1 MSANHSTTGGRAA
14 TYFRKSTDEQEQ
26 SIDRQRGQVA
36 TYAAARGYRV
46 VQEYV
51 DEGIAGDVFDRRP
64 GFQKLLADAG
74 RGQFDVILVDEP
86 SRLSRQN
93 VIELIEKVMAPL
105 RRSGVKID
113 TVSKGPLDYES
124 MAGII
129 MMTVHAHQS
138 AEEPR
143 ELSRRTLG
151 GMIKRAQA
159 GKWFGWI
166 PPYGLRI
173 VRDIDPGTG
182 KVTDRRCVFGPEE
195 EVRAVRFLFDAVAN
209 RGWKLWRCCRELE
222 ARGVKPPAGNGHG
235 RNKAEGRWNVPT
247 VGNILRNRKYVGDLP
262 WNNTAKGKF
271 SAWKAGTVEQR
282 PSANVNRRVKR
293 NAAADV
299 IIIPDVIPPIIDR
312 DTFARVQAAL
322 ERSKG
327 QTSPGGGASYL
338 FTHLLVCG
346 DCGAY
351 MTGKQLRGR
360 KGYVCGHYKE
370 YGAKACSRNTV
381 HEDHL
386 KEAIFGALKDEILS
400 PDRLDA
406 VEAEMTRRL
415 EAERSSGEA
424 DRLKKQ
430 LDALD
435 RDIVQGNANLAR
447 LPEDRLPG
455 VIAQVRQ
462 WEAERAGLLVRL
474 HELEHGTQEMSAIL
488 AEARKQL
495 WRLRDALDQ
504 GDEEAQTTV
513 LREVVSKVEV
523 RFTHERTR
531 GQWSAT
537 GQGRLF
543 NRPCGVTL
551 YVRPGLGLSCLTN
564 PGSRNAEVGQVVTV
578 PIRAA

>member
-1 MSANHSTTGGRAA
+1 MTMPESNSTAGLRAG
-14 TYFRKSTDEQEQ
+14 TYLRKSTDKQEQ

-64 GFQKLLADAG
+64 GFQKLLAAAA
-74 RGQFDVILVDEP
+74 RHEFDVILVDEP

-93 VIELIEKVMAPL
+93 VIELIEKVIAPL

-151 GMIKRAQA
+151 EMVKRALA
-159 GKWFGWI
+159 GKWFGWLC
-166 PPYGLRI
+166 PYGLRI
-173 VRDIDPGTG
+173 VRDVDPATG

-209 RGWKLWRCCRELE
+209 RGWKPWRCCRELE
-222 ARGVKPPAGNGHG
+222 ARGVKPPAGNGYG

-247 VGNILRNRKYVGDLP
+247 VRNMLRNPKYVGDLP
-262 WNNTAKGKF
+262 WNQTAKGKF
-271 SAWKAGTVEQR
+271 SAWEAGTVKQN
-282 PSANVNRRVKR
+282 PSANVNRQVRR

-299 IIIPDVIPPIIDR
+299 IIIPDLIPPIIDR
-312 DTFARVQAAL
+312 DTFARAQAAL
-322 ERSKG
+322 ARGKG
-327 QTSPGGGASYL
+327 QTSPRAGASYL

-346 DCGAY
+346 DCHGY
-351 MTGKQLRGR
+351 LRGKQLRGR
-360 KGYVCGHYKE
+360 KGYVCGRYKE

-381 HEDHL
+381 LEAQI
-386 KEAIFGALKDEILS
+386 KETIFAALKDDILS
-400 PDRLDA
+400 PARLDA

-424 DRLKKQ
+424 DRIKKQ
-430 LDALD
+430 LDAVD
-435 RDIVQGNANLAR
+435 RDIAQGNANLAR

-462 WEAERAGLLVRL
+462 WEAERGGPLARL
-474 HELEHGTQEMSAIL
+474 HELEHGAHERSAVL
-488 AEARKQL
+488 AEARRQL
-495 WRLRDALDQ
+495 WRLRDALDN
-504 GDEEAQTTV
+504 GDEEAQATV

-523 RFTHERTR
+523 RFTHERTHGR
-531 GQWSAT
+531 WSPT
-537 GQGRLF
+537 GQGRLV

-551 YVRPGLGLSCLTN
+551 YVRPGLGLSCLTS
-564 PGSRNAEVGQVVTV
+564 PGSR
-578 PIRAA
+578 

>member
-1 MSANHSTTGGRAA
+1 MSDTSNGNGRRAG
-14 TYFRKSTDEQEQ
+14 TYLRKSTDEQEQ
-26 SIDRQRGQVA
+26 SIGRQRSQVA

-51 DEGIAGDVFDRRP
+51 DEGVAGDVFDRRP
-64 GFQKLLADAG
+64 GFQKLLAAAG
-74 RGQFDVILVDEP
+74 RGEFDAILVDEP

-93 VIELIEKVMAPL
+93 VIELIEKVIAPL
-105 RRSGVKID
+105 RRAGVTID

-151 GMIKRAQA
+151 GMVRRAMA

-166 PPYGLRI
+166 CPYGLRI
-173 VRDIDPGTG
+173 VRDIDPATG

-222 ARGVKPPAGNGHG
+222 KRGVKPPVGNGRG
-235 RNKAEGRWNVPT
+235 RNKAAGRWNVPT
-247 VGNILRNRKYVGDLP
+247 VRNILRNRKYVGDLP
-262 WNNTAKGKF
+262 WNQTAKGKY
-271 SAWKAGTVEQR
+271 SAWKAGAVEQH
-282 PSANVNRRVKR
+282 AAVNRAVRQ

-299 IIIPDVIPPIIDR
+299 IIIPDVIPPLIDR
-312 DTFARVQAAL
+312 DTFARAQAAL
-322 ERSKG
+322 ERSRG
-327 QTSPGGGASYL
+327 QTSPGDGDSYL

-346 DCGAY
+346 DCGSFLC
-351 MTGKQLRGR
+351 GKHLRGG
-360 KGYVCGHYKE
+360 KGYLCSLYKE

-381 HEDHL
+381 LEAQIKATIFGTL
-386 KEAIFGALKDEILS
+386 KEDILS
-400 PDRLDA
+400 PARLDA
-406 VEAEMTRRL
+406 VEAEMTRRV

-424 DRLKKQ
+424 DRLRRQ
-430 LDALD
+430 ADALD
-435 RDIVQGNANLAR
+435 RDIRQGNANLAR

-462 WEAERAGLLVRL
+462 WEAERAGLLARL
-474 HELEHGTQEMSAIL
+474 DELEHGTQQMSAVL

-504 GDEEAQTTV
+504 DDEEAQATV
-513 LREVVSKVEV
+513 LRKVEV
-523 RFTHERTR
+523 RFTHERTHGR
-531 GQWSAT
+531 WSPT
-537 GQGRLF
+537 GRGRLA
-543 NRPCGVTL
+543 NRACGLTL
-551 YVRPGLGLSCLTN
+551 YVRPGLGLSCLTI
-564 PGSRNAEVGQVVTV
+564 PGSR
-578 PIRAA
+578 